1 MSFLFPGCL
10 SLGLNLLESERSL
23 VDGAGPDCNGREAV
37 PDFPV
42 AEGMLL
48 CKHTDI
54 TKSASGEGP
63 ARMHR
68 NTKVIMEQ
76 HILSIA

>member
-23 VDGAGPDCNGREAV
+23 VDGAAPDSNGREAV

-42 AEGMLL
+42 AAGMLL

-63 ARMHR
+63 DRMQR
-68 NTKVIMEQ
+68 KLKLLRSN
-76 HILSIA
+76 LYFR